1 MRRDLQAAP
10 RLSVARVEE
19 DRALNPKVS
28 GREKG
33 LCHYTAAAGE
43 GGVHSTVKTMEP
55 NLWLTLPYVLAG
67 RNVGVQKGAI
77 RRILTKKARA
87 QHGQN
92 P

>member
-1 MRRDLQAAP
+1 M
-10 RLSVARVEE
+10 
-19 DRALNPKVS
+19 
-28 GREKG
+28 
-33 LCHYTAAAGE
+33 
-43 GGVHSTVKTMEP
+43 HSTVKTMEP